1 MYDNVVSWAG
11 DVAASVNDFTSDL
24 GTRALNGLK
33 SLTPGLY
40 SWLNE
45 DTGNV
50 EGLNVVSNGLG
61 GLTYQ
66 QFVAEYSNGQLET
79 VRIKRSGT
87 ATDSDVFENEIVVT
101 AESDGNHQIRIRSE
115 ERSEGKECGRK
126 FK

>member
-66 QFVAEYSNGQLET
+66 QFVAEYSTGQLET

-101 AESDGNHQIRIRSE
+101 AARDGNNKKEVRR
-115 ERSEGKECGRK
+115 EGKK
-126 FK
+126 V

>member
-1 MYDNVVSWAG
+1 MRISDWSSDVCSSDLLNHAVDTAYAALQKAKQVAPEVFQEAVGAANDMYDNVVSWAG

-50 EGLNVVSNGLG
+50 EGLN
-61 GLTYQ
+61 
-66 QFVAEYSNGQLET
+66 ET
-79 VRIKRSGT
+79 GRASCR
-87 ATDSDVFENEIVVT
+87 
-101 AESDGNHQIRIRSE
+101 
-115 ERSEGKECGRK
+115 ERVCQYV
-126 FK
+126 